1 MNKEDQHI
9 KPIMQIL
16 FGIGLFV
23 IYKLTNSPLNIVTEW
38 KGTNWYDPSDELF
51 IHSLKWIT
59 LFGSIAFITIGTAH
73 LIKRLVKNG

>member
-1 MNKEDQHI
+1 
-9 KPIMQIL
+9 MQIL